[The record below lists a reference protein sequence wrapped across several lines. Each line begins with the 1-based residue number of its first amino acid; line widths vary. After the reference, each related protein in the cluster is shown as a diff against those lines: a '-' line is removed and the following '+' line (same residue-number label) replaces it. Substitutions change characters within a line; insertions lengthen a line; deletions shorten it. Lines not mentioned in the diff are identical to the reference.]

1 MNFPVLRYQPAE
13 RLAWPPISSSRSTN
27 FPRPL
32 GQDNRRPDVEACE
45 PLLNEEALLL
55 RAGVPASTVY
65 RIGKLA
71 QRWGVSVRE
80 AALSIGAVRP
90 QSYLRALANA
100 CGLAPH
106 QLRERVHIRRIAATP
121 EPYRLLANAQ
131 PAPLETP
138 RGSVAINAQ
147 DIAPEAVARLAGAL
161 GPAKQRLVLAT
172 RAALSASI
180 ARAYGA
186 DLAIRA
192 ADGLRERNPRF
203 SAATGLIRW
212 QIVALTLLAGLFAG
226 AAVFTP
232 IEAMI
237 VYSAA
242 LSAMFLLTILLRL
255 AAASYACIRHVF
267 GHKTRYRRQP
277 DSALPRYTVLVA
289 MYRETRVLP
298 QLVAGLRALD
308 YPVAKLDIKLV
319 LEEVDAETIAMA
331 RALKLP
337 PHFEIV
343 IVPDGTPRT
352 KPRALNYAV
361 QFASGEYLVIFDA
374 EDRPDPNQLRK
385 AAAHFKGARPEVVCL
400 QGKLTFD
407 NAAENWLA
415 KQFTVEYASLFGGI
429 LPMLDKLRLP
439 MPLGGTSN
447 HFRADILRKLGG
459 WDAYN
464 VTEDADLGMRI
475 YRAGL
480 RAEVLDSVTYEEAA
494 CQPGNWLG
502 QRTRWLKGWMQT
514 YCVHMRQPL
523 RLLRELGWPGFLSV
537 QGHFAGIIVAALV
550 HPWSYVLIIN
560 EAASGSLF
568 DRPETLFGQHIL
580 ALAFF
585 NLVAGYAA
593 SLALGFFVLQGRRTR
608 MLIPQLIFIPF
619 YWLLI
624 SAAAYRA
631 LYQLATRPHYWEKTE
646 HGVSKIKRG
655 TQSGRPSRGQ

>member
-13 RLAWPPISSSRSTN
+13 RLAWPPLSSGRSATM
-27 FPRPL
+27 PL
-32 GQDNRRPDVEACE
+32 PSGQDNRRPDVETSGQKLDE
-45 PLLNEEALLL
+45 QALLVM
-55 RAGVPASTVY
+55 AGLPLSTVY
-65 RIGKLA
+65 RIENLA
-71 QRWGVSVRE
+71 QRWGVSIRE

-106 QLRERVHIRRIAATP
+106 QLREHVHMRPFAPPP
-121 EPYRLLANAQ
+121 EPYRLLANGQ
-131 PAPLETP
+131 PAPLVTP
-138 RGSVAINAQ
+138 DGSIAINAQ
-147 DIAPEAVARLAGAL
+147 DIAPEAVAELAEAL
-161 GPAKQRLVLAT
+161 GPARDRLVLVT
-172 RAALSASI
+172 RSAFSAAI
-180 ARAYGA
+180 TNAYGGE
-186 DLAIRA
+186 LAFRA
-192 ADGLRERNPRF
+192 ADGLWDRNPRF
-203 SAATGLIRW
+203 SAATGLIQW
-212 QIVALTLLAGLFAG
+212 QIVLLALAGGLFAG

-232 IEAMI
+232 LEAMI

-242 LSAMFLLTILLRL
+242 LSVMFLLTISLRL
-255 AAASYACIRHVF
+255 AAASHAGVHHVL

-277 DSALPRYTVLVA
+277 DSALPRYTILVA
-289 MYRETRVLP
+289 MYKEARVLP

-308 YPVAKLDIKLV
+308 YPATKLDIKLV
-319 LEEVDAETIAMA
+319 LEEVDDETIAVA
-331 RALKLP
+331 RALRLP

-343 IVPDGTPRT
+343 IVPDGAPRT

-361 QFASGEYLVIFDA
+361 QFASGECLVIFDA
-374 EDRPDPNQLRK
+374 EDRPEPNQLRK
-385 AAAHFKGARPEVVCL
+385 AAAHFRGARSDVVCL
-400 QGKLTFD
+400 QGKLAFD
-407 NAAENWLA
+407 NASENWLA

-447 HFRADILRKLGG
+447 HFRTDILRKLGG

-494 CQPGNWLG
+494 CQPGNWLR

-523 RLLRELGWPGFLSV
+523 RLLRELGWPGFLAF
-537 QGHFAGIIVAALV
+537 QGHFAGVVIAALV
-550 HPWSYVLIIN
+550 HPWSYVIIVHY
-560 EAASGSLF
+560 AASGILF

-580 ALAFF
+580 ALACF
-585 NLVAGYAA
+585 NLVAGYCA

-646 HGVSKIKRG
+646 HGVSKVKRG
-655 TQSGRPSRGQ
+655 TRQRKTIA